1 MEHHF
6 SSVVLPTRPQP
17 DTIVA
22 IYLLKKYGEA
32 AFPGITTC
40 SYQMLAQADPKK
52 DDRAYFA
59 EGMILI
65 DVGGGIFDHHGKSVQ
80 TTASTLVSTALGI
93 KEEKSIQKLLAY
105 AERDD
110 FYGKGTQSDDPLDKA
125 FGLSGLIAALNKTH
139 SENITLVIET
149 VLPLIAAHHEQEYQR
164 YHLIPQEVAA
174 LKNDGKY
181 SETEVTQGKNK
192 LKVCFVSSDN
202 VQLPGYLRSS
212 DGGKCDVVVQQRS
225 SGHTNIL
232 TRPLKKP
239 DLRGAALEV
248 RAAEYEAINAG
259 PIADSA
265 VLKLPGRNEQT
276 PMWYFDPAT
285 NSLQNG
291 GINPAGV
298 AATAVPWEKMQQLV
312 LAGLQYL
319 SSPLANDGNI

>member
-1 MEHHF
+1 MSQPF

-22 IYLLKKYGEA
+22 IYLLKKYGSTI
-32 AFPGITTC
+32 FPGIDTC
-40 SYQMLAQADPKK
+40 SYKMLAQLENGK
-52 DDRAYFA
+52 DEKAYFK
-59 EGMILI
+59 EGMILL
-65 DVGGGIFDHHGKSVQ
+65 DMGGGIFDHHGKSVQ
-80 TTASTLVSTALGI
+80 TTASTLVATALGI

-139 SENITLVIET
+139 SENIALVIEA

-164 YHLIPQEVAA
+164 YHIIPQEVIQ
-174 LKNDGKY
+174 LKTNGRY
-181 SETEVTQGKNK
+181 TETEVAQRKNK
-192 LKVCFVSSDN
+192 LKVCFVQSDN

-225 SGHTNIL
+225 TGHTNIL

-239 DLRGAALEV
+239 DLRKVAEEV
-248 RAAEYEAINAG
+248 RSEEYFQLHNSQMG
-259 PIADSA
+259 NTA
-265 VLKLPGRNEQT
+265 VLKMPGRNDT
-276 PMWYFDPAT
+276 VPMWYFDPAT

-291 GINPAGV
+291 GINPSGV
-298 AATAVPWEKMQQLV
+298 VTTSVPWEKIQILV
-312 LAGLQYL
+312 LKGLEDIL
-319 SSPLANDGNI
+319 VPLANKDNI